1 MKKSRIL
8 PHLNPMIHYDSGA
21 ARDDLVDD
29 RIKDRF
35 EFPIGKSN
43 PAFADP

>member
-1 MKKSRIL
+1 L
-8 PHLNPMIHYDSGA
+8 PHLNPMIHYDSRA

-35 EFPIGKSN
+35 EFPIGKGN
-43 PAFADP
+43 LALVDP